1 MRSFQYKTFVD
12 VPFKDIPFDEL
23 GAAGW
28 ELVAAVPS
36 MFGGLT
42 KYIFKKCLQDEVI
55 RGGSLET
62 APGSLYDAY
71 EAEGEFKDGL

>member
-12 VPFKDIPFDEL
+12 VPFGDIPFDEL

-36 MFGGLT
+36 MLGGMT
-42 KYIFKKCLQDEVI
+42 KYIFKKSIVDEVI
-55 RGGSLET
+55 MGDHGPRIPNWPDPEWYWPT
-62 APGSLYDAY
+62 
-71 EAEGEFKDGL
+71 KVTC